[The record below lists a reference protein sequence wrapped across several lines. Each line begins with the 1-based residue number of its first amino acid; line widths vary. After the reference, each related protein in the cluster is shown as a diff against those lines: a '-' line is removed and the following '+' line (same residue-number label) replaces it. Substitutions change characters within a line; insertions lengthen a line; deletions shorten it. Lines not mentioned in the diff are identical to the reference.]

1 MISGDVIHIPNG
13 SFRIEEGCSGLH
25 FMIVGLA
32 VAALH
37 GELRR
42 DSWKTRLMELGLM
55 AALALLANWVRVY
68 TIIEAGYLS
77 NMRNYL
83 VSVSHYWFGWGVFAV
98 ALIGFFWLTTWLT
111 PATGPAAPPEAA
123 ITPPPAA
130 DDRAELR
137 GAGLAI
143 VLLAILP
150 ALSLMARSA
159 HPPAPLS
166 SVPFVVLPPPWSAS
180 PPAFDSAW
188 WPDFAGADDTE
199 YLQVQKNEGPPIE
212 VFRVRYRV
220 QHQGAELVGDTSS
233 LLGAKLR
240 WRGEQRRT
248 SAGGVFEETEV
259 AETGDVR
266 SLIWWRYNIDGRA
279 FVQPLASSALVWA
292 QRDVLESPGFA
303 CRAARALP
311 GGLRPGPRVAERIDL
326 DQRAA
331 LMGTLQPKVAAQ
343 TVT

>member
-1 MISGDVIHIPNG
+1 
-13 SFRIEEGCSGLH
+13 
-25 FMIVGLA
+25 
-32 VAALH
+32 
-37 GELRR
+37 
-42 DSWKTRLMELGLM
+42 M

-111 PATGPAAPPEAA
+111 PATGPAPPPKEAA

-166 SVPFVVLPPPWSAS
+166 GAPFVVLPPPWSAS

-199 YLQVQKNEGPPIE
+199 YLQVQKNAGSPRRGVSRALP
-212 VFRVRYRV
+212 
-220 QHQGAELVGDTSS
+220 GAATGGGAGRRRELTAGCETALARRAAAHKRRRRIRGDRS
-233 LLGAKLR
+233 R
-240 WRGEQRRT
+240 RNRRRT
-248 SAGGVFEETEV
+248 LAHLVALQHRRPRIRAAAG
-259 AETGDVR
+259 
-266 SLIWWRYNIDGRA
+266 L
-279 FVQPLASSALVWA
+279 SALVWT
-292 QRDVLESPGFA
+292 QRDRSGVPRLRLSRCARRAGGT
-303 CRAARALP
+303 AARPA
-311 GGLRPGPRVAERIDL
+311 RCW
-326 DQRAA
+326 
-331 LMGTLQPKVAAQ
+331 TN
-343 TVT
+343 